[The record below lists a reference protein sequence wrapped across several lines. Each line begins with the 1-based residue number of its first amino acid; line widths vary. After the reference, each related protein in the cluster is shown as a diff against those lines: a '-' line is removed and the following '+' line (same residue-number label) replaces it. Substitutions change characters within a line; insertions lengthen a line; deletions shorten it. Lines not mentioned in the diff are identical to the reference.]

1 MRNILAR
8 GGIEFIAVFLGI
20 ALSFYVEEW
29 QTEKE
34 QKELLKVDCN
44 NILSDINE
52 DLITMDRI
60 ISSNEKILKRGEGI
74 IDLLSAKEIADVD
87 TVVHQIFRLGYP
99 TFFGIT
105 RSYKLSYSTGR
116 LNLYANEELIKE
128 ISKLYD
134 HFYTRLDINSNL
146 YDQVGLNFL
155 EYYVYKHIGFTQT
168 GDSYSKSEVLEFISD
183 KVFVSHLYI
192 FNSRVRTY
200 LKRLNESKAQLIF
213 VKALI
218 EKNYPQI
225 KA

>member
-60 ISSNEKILKRGEGI
+60 ISSNKKILETGEGI
-74 IDLLSAKEIADVD
+74 IDLLSDKEIEEVD
-87 TVVHQIFRLGYP
+87 TIVHKIFRLGYP

-116 LNLYANEELIKE
+116 LNLYANDDLIKE

-134 HFYTRLDINSNL
+134 HFYSRLDINSNI

-168 GDSYSKSEVLEFISD
+168 SDNYSKSEVLDFISD
-183 KVFVSHLYI
+183 KLFVSHLYI

-200 LKRLNESKAQLIF
+200 LKRLNESKDQLLI
-213 VKALI
+213 VKTLI

-225 KA
+225 KT

>member
-60 ISSNEKILKRGEGI
+60 ISSNKKILETGEGI
-74 IDLLSAKEIADVD
+74 IDLLSDKEIEEVD
-87 TVVHQIFRLGYP
+87 TIVHKIFRLGYP

-116 LNLYANEELIKE
+116 LNLYANDDLIKE

-134 HFYTRLDINSNL
+134 HFY
-146 YDQVGLNFL
+146 
-155 EYYVYKHIGFTQT
+155 
-168 GDSYSKSEVLEFISD
+168 
-183 KVFVSHLYI
+183 
-192 FNSRVRTY
+192 SRHDW
-200 LKRLNESKAQLIF
+200 S
-213 VKALI
+213 
-218 EKNYPQI
+218 
-225 KA
+225 

>member
-1 MRNILAR
+1 LRNILAR

-60 ISSNEKILKRGEGI
+60 ISSNKKILETGEGI
-74 IDLLSAKEIADVD
+74 IDLLSDKEIEEVD
-87 TVVHQIFRLGYP
+87 TIVHKIFRLGYP

-116 LNLYANEELIKE
+116 LNLYANDDLIKE

-134 HFYTRLDINSNL
+134 HFYSRLDINSNI

-168 GDSYSKSEVLEFISD
+168 SDNYSKSEVLDFILD
-183 KVFVSHLYI
+183 KSFVSHLYI

-200 LKRLNESKAQLIF
+200 LKRLNESKNQLLI
-213 VKALI
+213 VKTLI

-225 KA
+225 KT

>member
-1 MRNILAR
+1 LRNILAR

-60 ISSNEKILKRGEGI
+60 ISSNKKILETGEGI
-74 IDLLSAKEIADVD
+74 IDLLSDKEIEEVD
-87 TVVHQIFRLGYP
+87 TIVHKIFRLGYP

-116 LNLYANEELIKE
+116 LNLYANDDLIKE

-134 HFYTRLDINSNL
+134 HFYSRLDINSNI

-168 GDSYSKSEVLEFISD
+168 SDNYSKSEVLDFISD
-183 KVFVSHLYI
+183 KLFVSHLYI

-200 LKRLNESKAQLIF
+200 LKRLNESKDQLLI
-213 VKALI
+213 VKTLI

-225 KA
+225 KT

>member
-8 GGIEFIAVFLGI
+8 GGIEFIAVFFGI

-60 ISSNEKILKRGEGI
+60 ISSNKKILETGEGI
-74 IDLLSAKEIADVD
+74 IDLLSDKEIEEVD
-87 TVVHQIFRLGYP
+87 TIVHKIFRLGYP

-116 LNLYANEELIKE
+116 LNLYANDDLIKE

-134 HFYTRLDINSNL
+134 HFYSRLDINSNI

-168 GDSYSKSEVLEFISD
+168 SDNYSKIEVLDFISD
-183 KVFVSHLYI
+183 KLFVSHLYI

-200 LKRLNESKAQLIF
+200 LKRLNESKDQLLI
-213 VKALI
+213 VKTLI

-225 KA
+225 KT

>member
-1 MRNILAR
+1 LRNILAR

-60 ISSNEKILKRGEGI
+60 ISSNKKILETGEGI
-74 IDLLSAKEIADVD
+74 IDLLSDKEIEEVD
-87 TVVHQIFRLGYP
+87 TIVHKIFRLGYP

-116 LNLYANEELIKE
+116 LNLYANDDLIKE

-134 HFYTRLDINSNL
+134 HFYSRLDINSNI

-168 GDSYSKSEVLEFISD
+168 SDNYSKSEVLDFISD
-183 KVFVSHLYI
+183 KSFVSHLYI

-200 LKRLNESKAQLIF
+200 LKRLNESKNQLLI
-213 VKALI
+213 VKTLI

-225 KA
+225 KT

>member
-60 ISSNEKILKRGEGI
+60 ISSNKKILETGEGI
-74 IDLLSAKEIADVD
+74 IDLLSDKEIEEVD
-87 TVVHQIFRLGYP
+87 TIVHKIFRLGYP

-116 LNLYANEELIKE
+116 LNLYANDDLIKE

-134 HFYTRLDINSNL
+134 HFYSRLDINSNI

-168 GDSYSKSEVLEFISD
+168 SDNYSKSEVLDFISD
-183 KVFVSHLYI
+183 KLFVSHLYI

-200 LKRLNESKAQLIF
+200 LKRLNESKNQLLI
-213 VKALI
+213 VKTLI

-225 KA
+225 KT

>member
-60 ISSNEKILKRGEGI
+60 ISSNKKILETGEGI
-74 IDLLSAKEIADVD
+74 IDLISNKEIEEVD
-87 TVVHQIFRLGYP
+87 TIVHKIFRLGYP

-116 LNLYANEELIKE
+116 LNLYANEDLIKE

-134 HFYTRLDINSNL
+134 HFYSRLDINSNI

-168 GDSYSKSEVLEFISD
+168 RDNYSKSEVLDFISD
-183 KVFVSHLYI
+183 NLFVSHLYI

-200 LKRLNESKAQLIF
+200 LKRLNESKDQLLI
-213 VKALI
+213 VKTLI

-225 KA
+225 KT

>member
-60 ISSNEKILKRGEGI
+60 ISSNKKILETGEGI
-74 IDLLSAKEIADVD
+74 IDLLSDKEIEEVD
-87 TVVHQIFRLGYP
+87 TIVHKIFRLGYP

-116 LNLYANEELIKE
+116 LNLYANDDLIKE

-134 HFYTRLDINSNL
+134 HFYSRLDINSNI

-168 GDSYSKSEVLEFISD
+168 SDNYSKSEVLDFILD
-183 KVFVSHLYI
+183 KSFVSHLYI

-200 LKRLNESKAQLIF
+200 LKRLNESKNQLLI
-213 VKALI
+213 VKTLI

-225 KA
+225 KT